1 MHNIFT
7 LFSFFNYAQKTS
19 AIEEIICTLSTHNII
34 NIRSLNQKGLLMD
47 TFAYGWGMG
56 LGWLMPLP
64 LIAVVAHLLQ
74 ERSMQSVATEAKL

>member
-1 MHNIFT
+1 
-7 LFSFFNYAQKTS
+7 
-19 AIEEIICTLSTHNII
+19 
-34 NIRSLNQKGLLMD
+34 MD

-64 LIAVVAHLLQ
+64 LIAIVAHLLQ